1 MSRQIIN
8 DTYALQIPDSFEMI
22 SPEELQEMSR
32 NGGDPFQWGVR
43 DKEKHIMILA
53 MWKKYPAILSWM
65 ADLKAIAKRNQELAA
80 KGYAGHG
87 YRFLDYL
94 SWQAG
99 EEKAEGYRFTYNVG
113 NISQAVSSMLVKNGK
128 IIYAFTCVGHEEN
141 TEGDLAAFRDIME
154 SLEYV

>member
-53 MWKKYPAILSWM
+53 MWKKYPAILSRL
-65 ADLKAIAKRNQELAA
+65 ADLKAIADMNRDEIIKRI
-80 KGYAGHG
+80 
-87 YRFLDYL
+87 FP
-94 SWQAG
+94 
-99 EEKAEGYRFTYNVG
+99 
-113 NISQAVSSMLVKNGK
+113 
-128 IIYAFTCVGHEEN
+128 C
-141 TEGDLAAFRDIME
+141 
-154 SLEYV
+154 

>member
-65 ADLKAIAKRNQELAA
+65 ADLKAIAKRNQELAFPRRSA
-80 KGYAGHG
+80 ACWSRTGRSSMPLPASAARKTRKGTWLRSAA
-87 YRFLDYL
+87 
-94 SWQAG
+94 SW
-99 EEKAEGYRFTYNVG
+99 KAWNMCNPEIFKASAG
-113 NISQAVSSMLVKNGK
+113 NIREGCGK
-128 IIYAFTCVGHEEN
+128 ETVI
-141 TEGDLAAFRDIME
+141 AAAK
-154 SLEYV
+154 